1 MSRLPEIPAERI
13 AAARNGDLSA
23 IDEIIIQLQPVLF
36 NLAIRM
42 LGHREDARDACQEI
56 LLKVITHLGAFRGEA
71 AFSTWVYQIARN
83 HLMRAKTQARESPA
97 VSFESLQ
104 IELGE
109 GLALHREDAMLTP
122 EDKAAAREIAVGCTQ
137 GMLMNLHREQRLAWL
152 LDVVFGLPSEQAAD
166 VLEISAPAYRQR
178 LARAR
183 REIETFMAGHCG
195 LVSERAACRCEHQLR
210 AVRLMKPSNGSLMG
224 ASDRAQVARNFESL
238 LRMSDAASVF
248 RAHPDY
254 AAPESMIAAI
264 RSVLSSEGF
273 WQPAPSV

>member
-1 MSRLPEIPAERI
+1 M
-13 AAARNGDLSA
+13 
-23 IDEIIIQLQPVLF
+23 
-36 NLAIRM
+36 
-42 LGHREDARDACQEI
+42 
-56 LLKVITHLGAFRGEA
+56 
-71 AFSTWVYQIARN
+71 
-83 HLMRAKTQARESPA
+83 
-97 VSFESLQ
+97 
-104 IELGE
+104 
-109 GLALHREDAMLTP
+109 
-122 EDKAAAREIAVGCTQ
+122 
-137 GMLMNLHREQRLAWL
+137 
-152 LDVVFGLPSEQAAD
+152 PSEQAAD

>member
-1 MSRLPEIPAERI
+1 VSRLPEIPAERI
-13 AAARNGDLSA
+13 AAARNGDLRA
-23 IDEIIIQLQPVLF
+23 IDHIIIQLQPVLF

-56 LLKVITHLGAFRGEA
+56 LLKVVTHLGAFRGEA

-83 HLMRAKTQARESPA
+83 HLMRAKTQARETPA
-97 VSFESLQ
+97 ISFESLQ

-109 GLALHREDAMLTP
+109 GLALHRENAALTP

-137 GMLMNLHREQRLAWL
+137 GMLMTLDREQRLAWL

-178 LARAR
+178 LSRAR

-195 LVSERAACRCEHQLR
+195 LVSERAACRCEQQVR
-210 AVRLMKPSNGSLMG
+210 AVRLMKPSSRSLMA

-238 LRMSDAASVF
+238 VRMSDAASVF

-254 AAPESMIAAI
+254 SAPESMIPAI

-273 WQPAPSV
+273 WTPTQGV